1 MWFGIPVLLFL
12 SAAANMFGGTFGYSL
27 CVFCT
32 IMINYRETFLI
43 ELHRAT
49 IYYLQLLVLLHQLS
63 IRCTQYNTLQSAI
76 IFDTICELMHFAMQ
90 HSVGC
95 GRHLPVG
102 WASKW
107 AALSISSHGIFIKQ
121 TAAKHRNNTGPA
133 ALHAHHTTAAK
144 PVPNHFKYLCYL
156 MQWHASND
164 NDPGLKHR
172 ESWP

>member
-12 SAAANMFGGTFGYSL
+12 AAAANMFGGTFGYSL

-121 TAAKHRNNTGPA
+121 TAAKHRNNTGP
-133 ALHAHHTTAAK
+133 LDQQHYMHII
-144 PVPNHFKYLCYL
+144 
-156 MQWHASND
+156 QQSNLF
-164 NDPGLKHR
+164 PTIL
-172 ESWP
+172 SIYTI